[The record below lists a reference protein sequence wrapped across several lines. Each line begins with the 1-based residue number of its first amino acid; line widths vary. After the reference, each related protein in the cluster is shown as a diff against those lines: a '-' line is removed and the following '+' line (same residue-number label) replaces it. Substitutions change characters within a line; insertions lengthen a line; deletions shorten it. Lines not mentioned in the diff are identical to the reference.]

1 MTVAGL
7 HLFLRITA
15 RTSGLLFL
23 PAFALRAPDRRRG
36 YLFAGLGVS
45 HTAHLAGIVA
55 YATLFWPE
63 FSKEFPPAVLVVA
76 SLLFAFLYYIAA
88 QGFFEVL
95 GRRPLGPL
103 VAMTIAE
110 YLVASVFLIEF
121 SAKAALQYR
130 LDVAFALLAAA
141 AWVTRLISAR
151 SRRQQ
156 FAAAAA
162 R

>member
-1 MTVAGL
+1 MPGTYKRRSVYGKTWDEAHEKLTKLKADSLNGLPVA
-7 HLFLRITA
+7 TN
-15 RTSGLLFL
+15 
-23 PAFALRAPDRRRG
+23 
-36 YLFAGLGVS
+36 
-45 HTAHLAGIVA
+45 
-55 YATLFWPE
+55 
-63 FSKEFPPAVLVVA
+63 K
-76 SLLFAFLYYIAA
+76 
-88 QGFFEVL
+88 
-95 GRRPLGPL
+95 
-103 VAMTIAE
+103 MTIAE